1 MPRRGSS
8 SASLSSC
15 LLMQMVRIC
24 MPLACLSLSR
34 TSAVIISHM
43 RIIPLSLSP
52 FSCLLHSPF
61 ADIVVATD
69 AGREGELIF
78 RLIYDLAGATAPF
91 QRLWISSQTD
101 KAILDGY
108 ERDELY
114 IR

>member
-1 MPRRGSS
+1 MPRRESS
-8 SASLSSC
+8 SASLSNC

-24 MPLACLSLSR
+24 MPLACLS
-34 TSAVIISHM
+34 VVVSHM
-43 RIIPLSLSP
+43 RIFPLSLSP